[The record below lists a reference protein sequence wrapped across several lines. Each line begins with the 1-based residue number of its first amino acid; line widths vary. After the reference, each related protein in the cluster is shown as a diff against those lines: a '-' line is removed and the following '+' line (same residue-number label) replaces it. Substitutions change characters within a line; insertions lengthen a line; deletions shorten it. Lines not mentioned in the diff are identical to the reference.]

1 MKNTIKFIFVVVL
14 VALFMFSLVA
24 CNNNDS
30 SVLDNSKEPKEEK
43 AVNNDQVTT
52 GKEITVT
59 ADSFQED
66 VINSKGIMLVDFW
79 ADWCGPCVAL
89 APILEEVSA
98 ETGITIAKI
107 NVDENPDLAS
117 VFEIQGIP
125 AVFIIV
131 DGQPESKIIG
141 INPKESYLKAI
152 DSYR

>member
-1 MKNTIKFIFVVVL
+1 
-14 VALFMFSLVA
+14 
-24 CNNNDS
+24 
-30 SVLDNSKEPKEEK
+30 
-43 AVNNDQVTT
+43 
-52 GKEITVT
+52 
-59 ADSFQED
+59 
-66 VINSKGIMLVDFW
+66 MLIDFW